1 MKARL
6 NEALK
11 ALMRY
16 PRFTIS
22 LESFIL
28 ILAIYFSLLLNQ
40 SLWGSLI
47 ASQSADAMTV
57 SLFMIAM
64 VIGVTALQFGVLSLL
79 IYRWIA
85 IPTAIA
91 ILLSAVS
98 ADFFAKKYGV
108 FFDMSMVRNI
118 VSTNSAE
125 ARELFTLSLLV
136 HFLIYGVPGV
146 LLLSIFRIKP
156 RSLIKGLA
164 FKLAMIA
171 LSLVVTVV
179 SFVSVFKNFSATMRN
194 NTEIRHL
201 VLPMSYLIS
210 TPRVLFESGVEAQEE
225 LVPIGLD
232 AARQAK
238 SGVKPTLLVLVV
250 GETVRAA
257 NWGLSGYARQ
267 TTPNLA
273 KQNLINF
280 PYVESCGTN
289 TEVSVPCMFSPWG
302 RKNYDEKKIRSSESL
317 LHVIA
322 RTGVSVTWIDNQSG
336 CKGVCKGLNDIE
348 AKNLGTPDICPAT
361 GCYDETLLRGLTAAI
376 KKEQGNQVV
385 VLHQLG
391 NHGPAYY
398 ARYPKE
404 FEKFKPVCASSD
416 LGRCTQQEI
425 FNAYDNAILYTDY
438 ILSKAI
444 DLLKAENNR
453 NVVFIYLSD
462 HGESLGEGGFY
473 LHGLPYAIAPK
484 DQTRAPML
492 MWFSDQFIKENKY
505 SKECLMHRA
514 KEPAH
519 HDNLF
524 HTVLGLMNIQTSL
537 YDVNWDLGA
546 KCHH

>member
-1 MKARL
+1 
-6 NEALK
+6 
-11 ALMRY
+11 MRY
-16 PRFTIS
+16 PRFNVR
-22 LESFIL
+22 LEIFIFV
-28 ILAIYFSLLLNQ
+28 LAAYFSLFLNQ
-40 SLWGSLI
+40 SLWGSLV
-47 ASQSADAMTV
+47 ASQSGDEATV
-57 SLFMIAM
+57 IAFMVAM
-64 VIGVTALQFGVLSLL
+64 VVGVTALQFGVLSLL
-79 IYRWIA
+79 IYRPIA
-85 IPTAIA
+85 VPLGIA
-91 ILLSAVS
+91 LLLSGVS

-118 VSTNSAE
+118 VSTNTAE

-136 HFLIYGVPGV
+136 HFLIYGLPGI
-146 LLLSIFRIKP
+146 LLLSFFRIK
-156 RSLIKGLA
+156 STSFFKGGL

-171 LSLVVTVV
+171 LSLVVAAL
-179 SFVSVFKNFSATMRN
+179 SFLAVFKNFSATMRN

-210 TPRVLFESGVEAQEE
+210 TPRVLFESGVEAQKE
-225 LVPIGLD
+225 LTPIGLD
-232 AARQAK
+232 AARGPSSAA
-238 SGVKPTLLVLVV
+238 KPTLLVLVV

-273 KQNLINF
+273 KQDVFNF
-280 PYVESCGTN
+280 PYVVSCGTN

-322 RTGVSVTWIDNQSG
+322 RAGIPVTWIDNQSG
-336 CKGVCKGLNDIE
+336 CKGVCKGLKDID
-348 AKNLGTPDICPAT
+348 AKSLGTPEMCPDT
-361 GCYDETLLRGLTAAI
+361 GCYDETLVKGLGAAI
-376 KKEQGNQVV
+376 NNVKGDQVV

-404 FEKFKPVCASSD
+404 FEQFKPVCASSD

-425 FNAYDNAILYTDY
+425 FNAYDNAILYTDHV
-438 ILSKAI
+438 LSKSI
-444 DLLKAENNR
+444 NLLKTETNR

-462 HGESLGEGGFY
+462 HGESLGESGFY

-484 DQTRAPML
+484 EQTMAPMF
-492 MWFSDQFIKENKY
+492 MWVSKHFMKENKY
-505 SKECLMHRA
+505 SEECLTHRA

-524 HTVLGLMNIQTSL
+524 HTVLGLLNIHTNL
-537 YDVNWDLGA
+537 YDAKWDLVA
-546 KCHH
+546 ACHR